1 VRVFRVFKM
10 GKSFAGLN
18 LMVGALKASQQV
30 FGILTFLVCIAMIV
44 FSSGIFYLETDTTKG
59 CEDLIVEK
67 LGAVGA
73 GRCPFRS
80 IPSSFWW
87 AIVTMTTV
95 GYGDAYPMTSEGRT
109 LGVLAMIVGILT
121 IAMPITV
128 IGDNFGKAYESQ
140 NFEDEVIK
148 RVTRSV
154 SKEEAAAAKV
164 DNAPREEGEPTIDLE
179 KMFAM
184 LEDLEVRGNLKIAR
198 PKDQASLVALLSQYD
213 AGGDGVLRMQQREWR
228 VFLHDV
234 VIDPSCFTHDTVK
247 KLARDMHNAQ
257 VEAARMH
264 SQVDRMHADLR
275 ALIEA
280 RKKKG

>member
-1 VRVFRVFKM
+1 M

-44 FSSGIFYLETDTTKG
+44 FSSGIFYLELDTTKG
-59 CEDLIVEK
+59 CEDLLVEK
-67 LGAVGA
+67 FGAVGA

-95 GYGDAYPMTSEGRT
+95 GYGGAYPMTSEGRT

-140 NFEDEVIK
+140 NFEDEVIIDQA
-148 RVTRSV
+148 RDALREQGGGRGPT
-154 SKEEAAAAKV
+154 KV
-164 DNAPREEGEPTIDLE
+164 DNPPREEGEQTIDLE
-179 KMFAM
+179 KMFS
-184 LEDLEVRGNLKIAR
+184 RCSR
-198 PKDQASLVALLSQYD
+198 TS
-213 AGGDGVLRMQQREWR
+213 R
-228 VFLHDV
+228 
-234 VIDPSCFTHDTVK
+234 C
-247 KLARDMHNAQ
+247 
-257 VEAARMH
+257 AAY
-264 SQVDRMHADLR
+264 
-275 ALIEA
+275 
-280 RKKKG
+280 